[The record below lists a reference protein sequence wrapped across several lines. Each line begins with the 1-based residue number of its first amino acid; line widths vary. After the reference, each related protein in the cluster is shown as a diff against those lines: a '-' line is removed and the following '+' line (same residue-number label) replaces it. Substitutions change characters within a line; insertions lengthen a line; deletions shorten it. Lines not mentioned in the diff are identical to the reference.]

1 MIGASREMVSRVVKD
16 LHHKGLIRA
25 EKRRI
30 YVLDK
35 SSMQNRAATR
45 HADRRP

>member
-25 EKRRI
+25 EKRKI
-30 YVLDK
+30 IILDRQ
-35 SSMQNRAATR
+35 SMSKRASTP
-45 HADRRP
+45 H